1 MKVYITYDR
10 YEHNEWFNIYQ
21 ITTKM
26 SEVRKEYKKN
36 LIDFIT
42 YGPDDCH
49 SYQIQIVDL
58 TKEEFELI
66 KNHIDNTV
74 GYDDNDDDLMKLME
88 KIYDECRWCQY
99 TDTNC
104 LLCTDGCSDYV
115 DMVDFW
121 IEYKGLDEN
130 DRDQIE
136 DDIYNDDTLFQKVL
150 KKYINYTYQF

>member
-10 YEHNEWFNIYQ
+10 YEHNEWFNLYQ
-21 ITTKM
+21 VTTKM
-26 SEVRKEYKKN
+26 SEVRKDYKKN

-49 SYQIQIVDL
+49 SYQIQIVNL
-58 TKEEFELI
+58 TKEEYELL
-66 KNHIDNTV
+66 KNHIDNTIE
-74 GYDDNDDDLMKLME
+74 YDDKCMELMT
-88 KIYDECRWCQY
+88 KIYEESDP
-99 TDTNC
+99 DSNC
-104 LLCTDGCSDYV
+104 ILFTDGCSDWI

-136 DDIYNDDTLFQKVL
+136 EDIQNDETLFQKVL
-150 KKYINYTYQF
+150 KKYINFTYQL

>member
-10 YEHNEWFNIYQ
+10 YEHDEWFNIYQ

-36 LIDFIT
+36 LIDFIS

-58 TKEEFELI
+58 TKEEYELL
-66 KNHIDNTV
+66 KSHVDNTI
-74 GYDDNDDDLMKLME
+74 DDDDEFMELMI
-88 KIYDECRWCQY
+88 KIYDECRWCHY
-99 TDTNC
+99 PDSNC
-104 LLCTDGCSDYV
+104 LISTDGCSDNV

-121 IEYKGLDEN
+121 IEYKGLDED

-136 DDIYNDDTLFQKVL
+136 EDIYNDENLYQKVL
-150 KKYINYTYQF
+150 KKYINNTYQF

>member
-10 YEHNEWFNIYQ
+10 YEHDEWFNIYQ

-36 LIDFIT
+36 LIDFIS

-58 TKEEFELI
+58 TKEEYELL
-66 KNHIDNTV
+66 KSHVDNTIE
-74 GYDDNDDDLMKLME
+74 DDDEFMELMI
-88 KIYDECRWCQY
+88 KIYDECRWCHY
-99 TDTNC
+99 PDSNC
-104 LLCTDGCSDYV
+104 LISTDGCSDNV

-136 DDIYNDDTLFQKVL
+136 EDIYNDETLYQKVL
-150 KKYINYTYQF
+150 KKYINQTYQF

>member
-10 YEHNEWFNIYQ
+10 YEHNEWFNIFQ

-36 LIDFIT
+36 LIDFIS

-58 TKEEFELI
+58 TKEEYELL
-66 KNHIDNTV
+66 KNHI
-74 GYDDNDDDLMKLME
+74 NDTIEYNEDECMELME
-88 KIYDECRWCQY
+88 KIYDECRWCHY
-99 TDTNC
+99 PNSNC
-104 LLCTDGCSDYV
+104 LVSTDGCSDNV
-115 DMVDFW
+115 DMIDFW

-136 DDIYNDDTLFQKVL
+136 EDIYNDETLYQKVL
-150 KKYINYTYQF
+150 KKYINHTFQF